1 MITTGS
7 IALHRKVFN
16 KSFSPLKRKEAFT
29 EFEAWIWMLASAFFY
44 TKETEVFGL
53 TLLIE
58 RGSFATTIKHL
69 ADTFKWSR
77 NKVYRFLGELEK
89 DTAITLEKRTQKS
102 TQNRTQK
109 CTIVKINNYD
119 DFQPEIFN
127 KKTQLET
134 QMRTQ
139 EGSKNNKVLIKRYNN
154 NFFYNRKK
162 NFLNLFQKE
171 QPLTEVFGFYE

>member
-29 EFEAWIWMLASAFFY
+29 EFEAWIWMIASAFFC
-44 TKETEVFGL
+44 TKETEVFGFN
-53 TLLIE
+53 LLIE

-69 ADTFKWSR
+69 ADTWKWSR
-77 NKVYRFLGELEK
+77 NKVYRFLSELEK
-89 DTAITLEKRTQKS
+89 DTAITLEKRTQS
-102 TQNRTQK
+102 GTQLRTQK
-109 CTIVKINNYD
+109 CTLVKINNYE
-119 DFQPEIFN
+119 DFQPKIFDE
-127 KKTQLET
+127 KTQSET
-134 QMRTQ
+134 QSRTQ
-139 EGSKNNKVLIKRYNN
+139 SATQNNKVLIKRYNN

-162 NFLNLFQKE
+162 NFLNIFQKE